1 MPFADMA
8 FGRKRKEEEP
18 LRRVKRLDTRLRAQA
33 KGTQRKQS
41 GSAPPSLTVSQTT
54 TAIPE
59 GLEFR
64 FNLVDHAAVKGYNI
78 FRNSIDD
85 SKTAEQ
91 IAFLEQDPNPTGKFR
106 SFQDVV
112 GGGVTRFYWVEPV
125 NEGGTG
131 AVRVSMQGG
140 TTPTAGAG
148 SAITSL
154 GGQTGSI
161 QTFATGTSGTD
172 FAISSATNTHTFN
185 LPDAS
190 ATARGVVST
199 GTQTFA
205 GDKNFNDDIGFYGT
219 AAQAKQT
226 VTGSRGANVALASL
240 LTALDT
246 IGLLTDNS
254 S

>member
-1 MPFADMA
+1 MSFADMA
-8 FGRKRKEEEP
+8 FGRKRKEQES
-18 LRRVKRLDTRLRAQA
+18 LSRIKRLETRVRAKA

-41 GSAPPSLTVSQTT
+41 GSAPPSPTASQTT

-64 FNLVDHAAVKGYNI
+64 FNLVDHPAVKGYNI
-78 FRNSIDD
+78 FRNSIDNPD
-85 SKTAEQ
+85 TAEQ

-112 GGGVTRFYWVEPV
+112 GGGITRFYWVEPV

-131 AVRVSMQGG
+131 AARVSMQGG
-140 TTPTAGAG
+140 TTPTASGG
-148 SAITSL
+148 TAITSL
-154 GGQTGSI
+154 GGQTGTI
-161 QTFATGTSGTD
+161 QTFASGTSGTD
-172 FAISSATNTHTFN
+172 FAISSAANTHTFN
-185 LPDAS
+185 LPDVS

-219 AAQAKQT
+219 AAQSKQT
-226 VTGSRGANVALASL
+226 VTGSRGANAALASL
-240 LTALDT
+240 LTALAT
-246 IGLLTDNS
+246 IGLLTDS
-254 S
+254 SS

>member
-1 MPFADMA
+1 MSFRDLA
-8 FGRKRKEEEP
+8 FGLKRREIEP
-18 LRRVKRLDTRLRAQA
+18 LVRVRRLETRQRAKA
-33 KGTQRKQS
+33 KGSQRKQS
-41 GSAPPSLTVSQTT
+41 GSAPPSLTVSQKT

-64 FNLVDHAAVKGYNI
+64 FNLVDHPAVKGYNV
-78 FRNSIDD
+78 FRNSIDSPD
-85 SKTAEQ
+85 TAEQ

-154 GGQTGSI
+154 GSQTGSI

-190 ATARGVVST
+190 ATARGAVTT
-199 GTQTFA
+199 GAQTIA
-205 GDKNFNDDIGFYGT
+205 GAKTLTGNIGFYGT

-254 S
+254 V

>member
-1 MPFADMA
+1 MPFADIA
-8 FGRKRKEEEP
+8 FGRKRREQEP
-18 LRRVKRLDTRLRAQA
+18 LSRIKRLETRLRTQA

-78 FRNSIDD
+78 FRNSFDGPD
-85 SKTAEQ
+85 TAEQ

-112 GGGVTRFYWVEPV
+112 GGGITRFYWVEPV

-140 TTPTAGAG
+140 TTPTAGGAT
-148 SAITSL
+148 AITSL
-154 GGQTGSI
+154 GGQTGST

-172 FAISSATNTHTFN
+172 FAISSATNTHTFD

-190 ATARGVVST
+190 ATARGVVSI
-199 GTQTFA
+199 GTQTF
-205 GDKNFNDDIGFYGT
+205 GGNKNFDDDIGFYGT
-219 AAQAKQT
+219 AAQTQQT
-226 VTGSRGANVALASL
+226 VTGSRGGNVALASL
-240 LTALDT
+240 LTALNT
-246 IGLLTDNS
+246 LGLVIDS
-254 S
+254 SS

>member
-1 MPFADMA
+1 MSFRDLAY
-8 FGRKRKEEEP
+8 GSKRKESEP
-18 LRRVKRLDTRLRAQA
+18 LVRVRRLETRQRAKA
-33 KGTQRKQS
+33 KGSQRKQS

-64 FNLVDHAAVKGYNI
+64 FNLVNHPAVKGYNI
-78 FRNSIDD
+78 FRNSIDAPD
-85 SKTAEQ
+85 TAEQ
-91 IAFLEQDPNPTGKFR
+91 ISFLEQDPNPVGKFR

-112 GGGVTRFYWVEPV
+112 GGGVTRFYWVEAV

-131 AVRVSMQGG
+131 AGRVSMQGG
-140 TTPTAGAG
+140 TTPTASGG

-154 GGQTGSI
+154 GGQTGST
-161 QTFATGTSGTD
+161 QTFAVGTSGTD
-172 FAISSATNTHTFN
+172 FAIASATNVHTFN

-219 AAQAKQT
+219 AAQSKQT
-226 VTGSRGANVALASL
+226 VSGSRGAIAALASL

-246 IGLLTDNS
+246 IGLLTDS
-254 S
+254 SS

>member
-1 MPFADMA
+1 MPFKDIAL
-8 FGRKRKEEEP
+8 GGKRKEEES

-41 GSAPPSLTVSQTT
+41 GSAPPSPTVFQTT

-140 TTPTAGAG
+140 TAPTAGSG

-154 GGQTGSI
+154 GGETGSI
-161 QTFATGTSGTD
+161 QTFATGTRRSGSVCQTKAVAASKSGAESGAGD
-172 FAISSATNTHTFN
+172 IRSSAAAMRSIGSSITAGLPRPHHRSN
-185 LPDAS
+185 LLRAVFRRALS
-190 ATARGVVST
+190 LHGARGKSRFRR
-199 GTQTFA
+199 GRRPRRR
-205 GDKNFNDDIGFYGT
+205 
-219 AAQAKQT
+219 
-226 VTGSRGANVALASL
+226 GSPA
-240 LTALDT
+240 
-246 IGLLTDNS
+246 
-254 S
+254 

>member
-1 MPFADMA
+1 MSFRELA
-8 FGRKRKEEEP
+8 FGLKRREVEP
-18 LRRVKRLDTRLRAQA
+18 LVRVRRLETRQRAKA
-33 KGTQRKQS
+33 KGSQRKQS
-41 GSAPPSLTVSQTT
+41 GSAPPSLTVSQPT

-78 FRNSIDD
+78 FRNSIDSPD
-85 SKTAEQ
+85 TAEQ

-112 GGGVTRFYWVEPV
+112 GGGITRFYWVEPV

-172 FAISSATNTHTFN
+172 FAISSAANVHTFD

-219 AAQAKQT
+219 AAQSQQD
-226 VTGSRGANVALASL
+226 VTGSRGANAALTSL
-240 LTALDT
+240 LTALET
-246 IGLLTDNS
+246 IGLITDS
-254 S
+254 SS